1 MFATDKNHQFKSIK
15 KYSVLFCLLFVSIQ
29 LMAEKNSFY
38 QNEDSLYNSYSGVVT
53 DKTTGDKL
61 PFAHVVVVSTNIA
74 TVTNSEGEFLLKVP
88 VSLSKAFIEASFI
101 GYESQKVALELLK
114 SKSNKISLKQSV
126 TVLPEVNVTPGD
138 AVELVKKMLD
148 ARDKMYSN
156 NDALMRSFYREII
169 RKKNTPVSISEAIVD
184 VYKQSYSDGQ
194 QDKVSL
200 YKSRKSSDYSKLD
213 TLVFKLMGGPFNTLF
228 IDVVKYP
235 EYFLNLNNL
244 SDYTFQYLNN
254 ERIDD
259 RLIYVVSFKQ
269 NATIADPLQYGK
281 LYIDAQTFGLCKAD
295 FDINLSQPEIAAML
309 FIRKKPFNARV
320 YATKAHYLVDY
331 KLVNGNW
338 RFAYSRVDLGLK
350 IDWKKRFF
358 NTYYNTSIEM
368 AATDWQNN
376 PDKNIFKD
384 KVLIRPNVVLFDA
397 ISGFSDADFWGV
409 NNIIEPEKS
418 IENAIGKIQK
428 QLKKSEK

>member
-29 LMAEKNSFY
+29 LMAEKKSFY

-376 PDKNIFKD
+376 PDKNTFKD
-384 KVLIRPNVVLFDA
+384 KILIRPNVVLFDA

>member
-1 MFATDKNHQFKSIK
+1 MFAIIKNHQSKGFAKNALLA
-15 KYSVLFCLLFVSIQ
+15 VLLFAGIQ
-29 LMAEKNSFY
+29 LLAEKNTFY
-38 QNEDSLYNSYSGVVT
+38 QNEDSLYNSYSGVVV
-53 DKTTGDKL
+53 DKNSGDKL
-61 PFAHVVVVSTNIA
+61 AFAHVVVLSSNIA

-88 VSLSKAFIEASFI
+88 SSLIKAYVEVSFM
-101 GYESQKVALELLK
+101 GYESQKVALDLLK
-114 SKSNKISLKQSV
+114 SKSNKITLKQTV
-126 TVLPEVNVTPGD
+126 TVLPEVNVLPSN
-138 AVELVKKMLD
+138 ALEMVRKMLD
-148 ARDKMYSN
+148 ERNKVYST

-184 VYKQSYSDGQ
+184 VYKQSYIDGQ

-200 YKSRKSSDYSKLD
+200 YKSRKSSDYNKLD
-213 TLVFKLMGGPFNTLF
+213 TLVFKLMGGPYNTLF

-235 EYFLNLNNL
+235 EYFLNVNNL
-244 SDYTFQYLNN
+244 NDYTFQYLNN

-259 RLIYVVSFKQ
+259 RLIYVISFKQ
-269 NATIADPLQYGK
+269 NTNIVDPLQQGK

-295 FDINLSQPEIAAML
+295 FDINLSQPEVAAML

-320 YATKAHYLVDY
+320 FATKAHYIIDY
-331 KLVNGNW
+331 KLVDSKW
-338 RFAYSRVDLGLK
+338 RFAYSRIDLGLK

-368 AATDWQNN
+368 AATNWQNN
-376 PDKNIFKD
+376 PDKNVFKE
-384 KVLIRPNVVLFDA
+384 KILIRPNVVLFDA
-397 ISGFSDADFWGV
+397 ISGFTDADFWGE

-428 QLKKSEK
+428 QLKKTEK

>member
-1 MFATDKNHQFKSIK
+1 MFATDKNNQLKSIK
-15 KYSVLFCLLFVSIQ
+15 KYFVLFCLLFVSIQ

-38 QNEDSLYNSYSGVVT
+38 QSEDSLYNSYSGVVI

-148 ARDKMYSN
+148 ARDKMYSS

-295 FDINLSQPEIAAML
+295 FDINLRQPEIAAML

-384 KVLIRPNVVLFDA
+384 KILIRPNVVLFDA

>member
-384 KVLIRPNVVLFDA
+384 KILIRPNVVLFDA